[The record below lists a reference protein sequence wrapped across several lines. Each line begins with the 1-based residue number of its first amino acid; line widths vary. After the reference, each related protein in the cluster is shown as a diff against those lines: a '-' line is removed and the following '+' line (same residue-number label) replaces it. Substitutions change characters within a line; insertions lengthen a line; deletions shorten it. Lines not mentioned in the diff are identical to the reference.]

1 MFFAVLMALFVIFL
15 KFVWWNLPK
24 FIQLNKNFKQEE
36 SRICKGSFLFLQ
48 IFVFYCCEK
57 NWTLISVKYL
67 LPVS

>member
-36 SRICKGSFLFLQ
+36 SRICKGSFYFCKFLSF
-48 IFVFYCCEK
+48 IAVKKTE
-57 NWTLISVKYL
+57 LLSV
-67 LPVS
+67 